1 MEEARLA
8 TFEVRKKAHPPKHR
22 AGQDRSKDKND
33 ADPIV
38 CKPKYVRAWG
48 IDPKYNKKIKVTR

>member
-8 TFEVRKKAHPPKHR
+8 TFEVRKKAQPPKHR
-22 AGQDRSKDKND
+22 TGQDRSKDKND

-38 CKPKYVRAWG
+38 CKPKHVRAWA
-48 IDPKYNKKIKVTR
+48 IEPQK